1 MSLIYVCCFSNLTLT
16 NDKKPERVQLR
27 NGQYQYYTIS
37 IKDHKPYSILSTS
50 QIIQH
55 SSNIGIIKIIEKV
68 GPKILYNVSRD
79 FGFGSKTGIKL
90 DGVKGT

>member
-1 MSLIYVCCFSNLTLT
+1 MIVV
-16 NDKKPERVQLR
+16 KPNQEFNCE

-37 IKDHKPYSILSTS
+37 IKDHKPYSMLSAS

-68 GPKILYNVSRD
+68 GPKTLYNISRD

-90 DGVKGT
+90 DGEVKGTLNPFC